1 MHLAYVEGIEIRSQ
15 IAGELHRVLEVAGQI
30 HIVVVVS
37 YGVEN
42 RQVLDLV
49 HVSKVLLELI
59 IPVIPVIVPGHI
71 AECQREHLL
80 RLAAFDIIVHVIAE
94 L

>member
-30 HIVVVVS
+30 HIVVVVA
-37 YGVEN
+37 YGMEN

-49 HVSKVLLELI
+49 HVGEILLELI